1 MVKNYFKIKNPHIQ
15 VSRLVILHEE
25 AEDGNAMPDL
35 SRSVHA
41 VSLAVTNLVKVGR
54 ETIASSD
61 DEHLIQDM
69 PASLHRVD
77 SASQLL
83 ESASALLHA
92 DPYSGPARRQLIEG
106 SRGILQGTSALL
118 LCFDES
124 EVRKIIRECKRV
136 LDYLAVS
143 EVIDTMED
151 LVQFLKDLSP
161 CLSKVSREVSARQ
174 KELTHQVHSEILIRC
189 LEQVKILAPILIC
202 SMKVYIHI
210 VEQQGHGAG
219 EAAEN
224 RNYLASRMS
233 DEIQEII
240 RVLQLTTYDEDTSEL
255 DNLTV
260 LRKHCNAIR
269 TKLEPAYDWLANQY
283 ALRGGVGEKALRQ
296 IIEVAQLVADRCLPS
311 DSQRIRKLAANLSSM
326 ADDLC
331 KLRAEGKGATPQAD
345 VLVRQIREAIGQLEQ
360 HVAGAVAGVHKA
372 GLQQAA
378 HTVRLVF
385 FNCYFVDNSIINA

>member
-1 MVKNYFKIKNPHIQ
+1 M
-15 VSRLVILHEE
+15 VILHEE

-189 LEQVKILAPILIC
+189 LEQVRILAPILIC

-260 LRKHCNAIR
+260 MRKHCNAIR

-296 IIEVAQLVADRCLPS
+296 IIEAAQLVADRCLPG
-311 DSQRIRKLAANLSSM
+311 DSQRIRKLASNLM
-326 ADDLC
+326 GMVDELC
-331 KLRAEGKGATPQAD
+331 KLRQDGKGATPLAD
-345 VLVRQIREAIGQLEQ
+345 TLARQIREAIEQLEQ
-360 HVAGAVAGVHKA
+360 HVAAAVAGVHKA

-378 HTVRLVF
+378 HTVRVASRAL
-385 FNCYFVDNSIINA
+385 NYSL